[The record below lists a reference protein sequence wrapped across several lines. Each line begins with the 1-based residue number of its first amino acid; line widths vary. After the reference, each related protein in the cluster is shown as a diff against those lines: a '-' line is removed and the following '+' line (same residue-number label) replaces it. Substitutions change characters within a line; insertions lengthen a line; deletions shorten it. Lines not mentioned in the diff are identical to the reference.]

1 MEKEPNGKVSTHS
14 EERQFYMTAEDGSM
28 VRVPESKLEDW
39 IKAQGQEDIQASR
52 TDEEL
57 IMMALEEMGY
67 KNNKL
72 IIFATWR
79 SQFGICRQ
87 NSERF
92 GNRTSGVESRLCLC
106 WTIYNSTW
114 K

>member
-39 IKAQGQEDIQASR
+39 IKAQGQEDIQASK

-57 IMMALEEMGY
+57 IMMFIDILGY
-67 KNNKL
+67 MNDK
-72 IIFATWR
+72 
-79 SQFGICRQ
+79 
-87 NSERF
+87 
-92 GNRTSGVESRLCLC
+92 
-106 WTIYNSTW
+106 
-114 K
+114 

>member
-1 MEKEPNGKVSTHS
+1 MEKERNGKVSTHL

-67 KNNKL
+67 KNNK
-72 IIFATWR
+72 
-79 SQFGICRQ
+79 
-87 NSERF
+87 
-92 GNRTSGVESRLCLC
+92 
-106 WTIYNSTW
+106 
-114 K
+114 

>member
-1 MEKEPNGKVSTHS
+1 MEKERKGKVPSHL

-28 VRVPESKLEDW
+28 VRVPESRMEDW

-67 KNNKL
+67 KNNK
-72 IIFATWR
+72 
-79 SQFGICRQ
+79 
-87 NSERF
+87 
-92 GNRTSGVESRLCLC
+92 
-106 WTIYNSTW
+106 
-114 K
+114 